1 MLIRNHSRSAMPS
14 NHPGPDETRR
24 AHHDSNSPILRL
36 RNVGVRFGEVEAVH
50 DVTLDLAPGE
60 FLSLLGPSGCGKSTL
75 LRAIAGYVVPSV
87 GQIHLNGIDVTAAA
101 PQARRI
107 GMVFQNYALFPHM
120 TVGDNVAFGLRRQGK
135 TQAEVKERVAAMLAL
150 VRLDGFAARRP
161 AELSGGQQQR
171 VALARALAFRPQ
183 LLLLDEPLAAL
194 DLHLRDSM
202 QLEIK
207 RVQQETGVSTIFVT
221 HDQGEAL
228 GLSDRVAVMNV
239 GRIEQLDTPRALYRS
254 PQSAFVASF
263 VGRSN
268 LLPTEVVDVKDNAVG
283 LRLADS
289 LTQIPISQTRVCPAP
304 GQFYRLAIRPEHIVI
319 HAQQS
324 GGAALLAG
332 TVERVAFQGTHQNID
347 VRTVVGLVAVRAT
360 GEFRVGD
367 LVHLTWNLGD
377 ARLLPDQ

>member
-1 MLIRNHSRSAMPS
+1 MPRNQ
-14 NHPGPDETRR
+14 PGPDETRR
-24 AHHDSNSPILRL
+24 THHDWKSHILRL
-36 RNVGVRFGEVEAVH
+36 RNVGVRFGEVEAVR

-87 GQIHLNGIDVTAAA
+87 GQIHLNGVDVTAAA
-101 PQARRI
+101 PQVRRI

-120 TVGDNVAFGLRRQGK
+120 TVGDNIAFGLRRQGK
-135 TQAEVKERVAAMLAL
+135 TQAEVTERVAAMLAL

-202 QLEIK
+202 QVEIK

-239 GRIEQLDTPRALYRS
+239 GRIEQVDTPRALYRT

-268 LLPTEVVDVKDNAVG
+268 LLPVKAVLVNEDAVC
-283 LRLADS
+283 LRLAES
-289 LTQIPISQTRVCPAP
+289 LTEMPISQTGLRPAP
-304 GQFYRLAIRPEHIVI
+304 GQRYRLAIRPEHIAI
-319 HAQQS
+319 HAQET
-324 GGAALLAG
+324 GHPALLIG

-347 VRTVVGLVAVRAT
+347 VRTVAGVLAVRAT
-360 GEFRVGD
+360 GEFRAGD
-367 LVHLTWNLGD
+367 PVHLTWNPAD
-377 ARLLPDQ
+377 ARLLCEQ